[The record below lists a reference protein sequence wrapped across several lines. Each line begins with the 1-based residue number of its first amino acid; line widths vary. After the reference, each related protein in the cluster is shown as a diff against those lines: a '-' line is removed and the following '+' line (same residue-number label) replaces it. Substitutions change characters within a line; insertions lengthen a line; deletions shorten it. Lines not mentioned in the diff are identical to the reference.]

1 MLNLSVMHPL
11 QQPSRRPMKP
21 PAVAATLAL
30 LLVATSI
37 AIAPLSWL
45 IATGVITAAAL
56 LVLIF
61 PWLAWL
67 GLAFALPIASG
78 LRIGP
83 ASATD
88 LLFAA
93 ALAMW
98 CAAAIATRNTR
109 TTPRPP
115 VWAVAVYL
123 LALYL
128 STLAATNLD
137 EALTE
142 MVKWIEFGILLW
154 VVPMAVPTNRATW
167 LVAALLIAAAL
178 QGIYGLYQF
187 IFRIGPEWF
196 LIQGR
201 FMRASGVFGQP
212 NPYGAYL
219 GLSLPVAFS
228 LSIWSLSAWL
238 KQRTL
243 TTFLCTLFYVTVAGC
258 IATGLVASW
267 SRGGWL
273 GAMAST
279 AVVLAFFNKRTAA
292 ILGLGLLA
300 MTSTALVGAINP
312 TWIPAAISARIG
324 DIPAYIGLVDVLS
337 LEVNDDNFAI
347 IERVAHWVA
356 ALRMWEMSPWLG
368 VGPGNYA
375 TVYNAVALP
384 RWSDP
389 LGHAHNIYLNVLGET
404 GLLGFGTFLLMWGSL
419 VAWLHRATKQQAAQA
434 PFSQPSWSRALAVG
448 VLGIIAHLAV
458 HSFFDNLFVQGM
470 YLHIALWLA
479 AVATSTATENVAY
492 HTRANHSSAIIAE
505 SDG

>member
-1 MLNLSVMHPL
+1 MQPL
-11 QQPSRRPMKP
+11 RQHSHRPFTL
-21 PAVAATLAL
+21 PAAAATLTL
-30 LLVATSI
+30 LLVAISI
-37 AIAPLSWL
+37 ALAPLSWL
-45 IATGVITAAAL
+45 IATVVITAAAL
-56 LVLIF
+56 LVLIY

-67 GLAFALPIASG
+67 GLAFTMPIASG

-98 CAAAIATRNTR
+98 CASAIATRNTHA
-109 TTPRPP
+109 TARPP

-167 LVAALLIAAAL
+167 LVAALLTAAAL
-178 QGIYGLYQF
+178 QGLYGLYQF
-187 IFRIGPEWF
+187 IFRIGPDWF

-238 KQRTL
+238 KQRSLTL
-243 TTFLCTLFYVTVAGC
+243 FLWTLFYVTVAGC
-258 IATGLVASW
+258 IAIGLVASW

-279 AVVLAFFNKRTAA
+279 AVVLAFLNKRTAS

-300 MTSTALVGAINP
+300 IASTALVGAINP
-312 TWIPAAISARIG
+312 TWIPASITARIG
-324 DIPAYIGLVDVLS
+324 AIPAYIGLVDVLS

-375 TVYNAVALP
+375 TAYNLVALP

-389 LGHAHNIYLNVLGET
+389 LGHAHNIYLNILGET

-419 VAWLHRATKQQAAQA
+419 VAWLHRAIKQQATQQRSPHA
-434 PFSQPSWSRALAVG
+434 SWSRALAVG
-448 VLGIIAHLAV
+448 VLGILAHLAV

-479 AVATSTATENVAY
+479 AVATTIVTANVALN
-492 HTRANHSSAIIAE
+492 TRTNQSSAIIAE